1 MTHPVEVHYREISA
15 ASDALW
21 VGLPLGALLLCLLV
35 AAGSLVP
42 SSIGGPATPS
52 PEAIAVG
59 LSAALAAL
67 PLAALV
73 GWSCGRAIRRSRYI
87 GAEVAAAALGL
98 VALVVLPAVGLAF
111 GCAAWGLA
119 PALPLAGLCA
129 MVGAWLAE
137 RGIERVL
144 EVVEEAEACSHAARE
159 ASQGLTP
166 ARPVPWGG
174 QWRPPQARR
183 PR

>member
-1 MTHPVEVHYREISA
+1 MSPPVAVPDIVSYHGASA
-15 ASDALW
+15 AAGRALW
-21 VGLPLGALLLCLLV
+21 IGLPLGALLLCLLV

-129 MVGAWLAE
+129 MVGAWLAKLAE

-144 EVVEEAEACSHAARE
+144 EVVEEAEACR
-159 ASQGLTP
+159 
-166 ARPVPWGG
+166 
-174 QWRPPQARR
+174 
-183 PR
+183 

>member
-59 LSAALAAL
+59 LSAALATL

-144 EVVEEAEACSHAARE
+144 EVVEEAEACK
-159 ASQGLTP
+159 
-166 ARPVPWGG
+166 
-174 QWRPPQARR
+174 
-183 PR
+183 

>member
-73 GWSCGRAIRRSRYI
+73 GWTCGRAIRRSRYI

-129 MVGAWLAE
+129 MVGAWLAGLAE

-144 EVVEEAEACSHAARE
+144 EVVEEAEACR
-159 ASQGLTP
+159 
-166 ARPVPWGG
+166 
-174 QWRPPQARR
+174 
-183 PR
+183 

>member
-1 MTHPVEVHYREISA
+1 MTQRDPVAVPDIVSYHGASA
-15 ASDALW
+15 AAGRALW
-21 VGLPLGALLLCLLV
+21 IGLPLGALLLCLLV

-98 VALVVLPAVGLAF
+98 VAPVVLPAVGLAF

-129 MVGAWLAE
+129 MVGAWLAKLAE

-144 EVVEEAEACSHAARE
+144 EVVEEAEACR
-159 ASQGLTP
+159 
-166 ARPVPWGG
+166 
-174 QWRPPQARR
+174 
-183 PR
+183 